1 MEKLSRSMRKI
12 VAQRKREILKLNIIE
27 DFKKFL
33 QKNGIL
39 EEKMTGKTYDVFSII
54 QNFAETDLY
63 SKYFRRLIRVYG
75 KNFQDN
81 EVEISYTDPYTKQ
94 TETYKLLKAQDQE
107 MIYDV
112 ALNTLKDLNFEF
124 ILLVRQ
130 REVEKIANI
139 AVVTDNDRQQ
149 EMKEKF
155 QEYVRSKDEFK

>member
-39 EEKMTGKTYDVFSII
+39 EDKMTGKTYDVFSII

-63 SKYFRRLIRVYG
+63 YKYFRRLRRVYG

-81 EVEISYTDPYTKQ
+81 EVEISYTDPYTKNF
-94 TETYKLLKAQDQE
+94 ETYKLLKAQDQE

-130 REVEKIANI
+130 REAERTANV
-139 AVVTDNDRQQ
+139 AVVTDNDKQQ
-149 EMKEKF
+149 EMKAKF
-155 QEYVRSKDEFK
+155 EEYVRSKDEFK